1 MGWSTGNHKVDCP
14 VFSATSAR
22 SCPCRAFCEFSRE
35 NYKRTGKPLC
45 YAADTETH
53 YSGVAAAREAN
64 EAAIKDLTWAH
75 FKAFPVV
82 VRTLARDMALA
93 TRKTGVQYVRYNE
106 SGDFAEWNI
115 EFFTLLTQQL
125 TSTWGVR
132 PFCYTKQPK
141 RLWRP
146 VEKAGCVILVSERDF
161 VAVPDIKTARTMK
174 LPVCPGQGCG
184 HSCLRCP
191 MGLQTAVVYH

>member
-45 YAADTETH
+45 YAANTETH
-53 YSGVAAAREAN
+53 YPGVVAAREAN
-64 EAAIKDLTWAH
+64 EAAIMTLNKTSWLRRAACH
-75 FKAFPVV
+75 
-82 VRTLARDMALA
+82 TLARDMAMA
-93 TRKTGVQYVRYNE
+93 ARKLGVRHVRYNE
-106 SGDFAEWNI
+106 SGDFASWNI
-115 EFFTLLTQQL
+115 EFFTLLTREL
-125 TSTWGVR
+125 VLEYKTI

-146 VEKAGCVILVSERDF
+146 IEKAGCVILVSERDF